1 MDQNAAIEA
10 YKKWENVKHILDLPS
25 DIQKK
30 IERDEALTEMEVER
44 VLSSPDKDKLYAQ
57 VFGMVDGELRDRMRE
72 ALERLNA
79 LRNG

>member
-30 IERDEALTEMEVER
+30 IERDEALTEIG
-44 VLSSPDKDKLYAQ
+44 S
-57 VFGMVDGELRDRMRE
+57 
-72 ALERLNA
+72 
-79 LRNG
+79 